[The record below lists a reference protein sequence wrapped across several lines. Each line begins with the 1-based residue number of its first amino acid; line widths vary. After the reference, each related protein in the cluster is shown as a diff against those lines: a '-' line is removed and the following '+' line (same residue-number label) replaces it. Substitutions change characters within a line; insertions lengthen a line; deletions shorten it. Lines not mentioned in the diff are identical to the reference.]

1 MVKRR
6 RLNTAV
12 LIIVVILGIAAATL
26 AILLPWLVD

>member
-12 LIIVVILGIAAATL
+12 LIIVVALGLTAAVL
-26 AILLPWLVD
+26 AILLPWLID